1 MNNNRTFT
9 GERMAPMVEDRLKSA
24 KCLALQ
30 AARDFMSYGEKGY
43 TPQLLDAINKATSE
57 TEIRDLL
64 RKARATK

>member
-1 MNNNRTFT
+1 MKNNRTFT
-9 GERMAPMVEDRLKSA
+9 GERMAPMTDDGLRSA

-30 AARDFMSYGEKGY
+30 AARDFMSYGVEGY

-64 RKARATK
+64 RKARAVA